1 MAITIFNEKGNAT
14 DAMTLEHSELVKAVM
29 QSELI
34 YISELN
40 MCCDADEHKY
50 LRTIQK
56 IVQLIYKY
64 NPNVNIYSNLITPT
78 EQQKKLSLTQQ
89 IVNSLSD
96 GNHLQTTDYKQIA
109 HNALL
114 LASKLG
120 VNVTL
125 K

>member
-1 MAITIFNEKGNAT
+1 MAITIFNKKG
-14 DAMTLEHSELVKAVM
+14 DACEAMLLEHSELVNAII
-29 QSELI
+29 QGELI
-34 YISELN
+34 NISELN
-40 MCCDADEHKY
+40 MCGDADEHKY

-96 GNHLQTTDYKQIA
+96 ENHLQTTDYKQIA
-109 HNALL
+109 HNTLL